1 MSPPPQISSD
11 ILLRSINNLINIC
24 ENSPSDLS
32 RHRDKLNFI
41 LNDLNAMEFK
51 YVQTLDIFKV
61 SHLHWKSNTHLLYIN
76 RNFNRFL

>member
-11 ILLRSINNLINIC
+11 ILIRSIDNLINIC

-32 RHRDKLNFI
+32 RHRDKLNSI
-41 LNDLNAMEFK
+41 LNDLNSVEFK

-61 SHLHWKSNTHLLYIN
+61 SHIHWCHTSVQSK
-76 RNFNRFL
+76 